1 MIARPTILRDCQHS
15 SHCSSADSALQSE
28 RSHTV
33 PHDSWQ
39 NLIAVKFCFA
49 ELKPKIA
56 ESKKIEE
63 LSKNFILVNLEVG
76 VRLIYE
82 AINNNYLM

>member
-1 MIARPTILRDCQHS
+1 M
-15 SHCSSADSALQSE
+15 
-28 RSHTV
+28 
-33 PHDSWQ
+33 HDSWQ
-39 NLIAVKFCFA
+39 NLIAGKFSFA

-76 VRLIYE
+76 VRPIYE
-82 AINNNYLM
+82 AINNNYSIWYILTDLAYIYSCSP